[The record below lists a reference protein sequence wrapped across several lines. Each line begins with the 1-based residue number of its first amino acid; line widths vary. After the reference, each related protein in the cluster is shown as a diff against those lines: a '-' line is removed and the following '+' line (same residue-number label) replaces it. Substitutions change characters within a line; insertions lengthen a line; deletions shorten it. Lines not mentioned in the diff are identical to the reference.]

1 MAMPTH
7 TITADQITDGLYT
20 GSVDVTDYA
29 GHIVIAENLGTV
41 RFSGYV
47 RAKGRV
53 VAGAGS
59 GINAGLG
66 IKAGSGINAGWG
78 INAGEGIN
86 AGWGINA
93 GLGIKAGSGI
103 NAGWGIKAK
112 WVDVA
117 LRIFVGLCLWREPE
131 GEERQ
136 LRAELRRGVLAFGE
150 HVPPVVEEATAPV
163 ADEIQPLTAC
173 EIARVRE
180 LIASA

>member
-29 GHIVIAENLGTV
+29 GHIVIAETLGTV

-53 VAGAGS
+53 EA
-59 GINAGLG
+59 
-66 IKAGSGINAGWG
+66 KAGSGISAGDGISAGSGISAGWG
-78 INAGEGIN
+78 ISAGR
-86 AGWGINA
+86 
-93 GLGIKAGSGI
+93 
-103 NAGWGIKAK
+103 GIKAK

-117 LRIFVGLCLWREPE
+117 LRIFVGVCLYREPE

-136 LRAELRRGVLAFGE
+136 LCAELRRGVLAFGE
-150 HVPPVVEEATAPV
+150 HVPPVVDEATATV

>member
-53 VAGAGS
+53 EA
-59 GINAGLG
+59 
-66 IKAGSGINAGWG
+66 KAGSSISAGDGISAGSSISAGWG
-78 INAGEGIN
+78 ISAGYGI
-86 AGWGINA
+86 
-93 GLGIKAGSGI
+93 S
-103 NAGWGIKAK
+103 AGWGIKAK

-136 LRAELRRGVLAFGE
+136 LRAELHRGVLAFGE
-150 HVPPVVEEATAPV
+150 HVPPVVEEASAPL
-163 ADEIQPLTAC
+163 ADEIEPLTAC

>member
-1 MAMPTH
+1 
-7 TITADQITDGLYT
+7 
-20 GSVDVTDYA
+20 
-29 GHIVIAENLGTV
+29 
-41 RFSGYV
+41 
-47 RAKGRV
+47 
-53 VAGAGS
+53 
-59 GINAGLG
+59 LG
-66 IKAGSGINAGWG
+66 IKAG
-78 INAGEGIN
+78 E
-86 AGWGINA
+86 
-93 GLGIKAGSGI
+93 GI

-180 LIASA
+180 LIANA

>member
-41 RFSGYV
+41 RFSGHV
-47 RAKGRV
+47 RTKGRME
-53 VAGAGS
+53 AGAGS
-59 GINAGLG
+59 GISAGDG
-66 IKAGSGINAGWG
+66 ISAGSGISAGDG
-78 INAGEGIN
+78 ISAGYGIS
-86 AGWGINA
+86 AGDGIS
-93 GLGIKAGSGI
+93 AGSGI
-103 NAGWGIKAK
+103 SAGYGIKAK

-117 LRIFVGLCLWREPE
+117 IRIFVGLCLWREPE